1 MLIDSHDRL
10 SKREL
15 GELLELLGKQLAK
28 ESEVEFRDLAEIL
41 EKFRLRRGYQRS
53 TSFVHATKDALG
65 EIVSYLENFDT
76 SDDLRDFVEVISRKP
91 VPYKMGK
98 DVLRKLAVGTVL
110 TSGLDFV
117 EVKNRWQERQTKTN
131 SLNIYQMPK
140 EKLKATLLDD
150 ELFPSGYSIISF
162 ARRFK
167 IRLPVKS
174 DKTVLINILINQ
186 LFERP
191 SSSRRIGRW
200 GLKDKPEG
208 SE

>member
-1 MLIDSHDRL
+1 MLMGPDVRL

-15 GELLELLGKQLAK
+15 GELLELLGRQLAK
-28 ESEVEFRDLAEIL
+28 ESEVKFRDLEAIL
-41 EKFRLRRGYQRS
+41 EKFRLRRGYQGS
-53 TSFVHATKDALG
+53 TSYVHATKDALG
-65 EIVSYLENFDT
+65 EIVSYLENFYT

-91 VPYKMGK
+91 VPYRMGK
-98 DVLRKLAVGTVL
+98 EVLRKLAVGMVL
-110 TSGLDFV
+110 TSGLDIV
-117 EVKNRWQERQTKTN
+117 EVKNRWQERQAKIN
-131 SLNIYQMPK
+131 SLNIYQMSK

-174 DKTVLINILINQ
+174 EKTVLINILISQ

-200 GLKDKPEG
+200 GLEDKPEG
-208 SE
+208 PE